1 MEHFIH
7 INEANFEEKVL
18 KSDRPILLEF
28 GAVWCGPCKRVEPEL
43 VNLSESLSGKL
54 VIAKLDVDESVNITL
69 KYNVMSVPTIV
80 LFVDGEP
87 CTRMSGFLPQERIMS
102 KIEPFI
108 S

>member
-1 MEHFIH
+1 
-7 INEANFEEKVL
+7 
-18 KSDRPILLEF
+18 
-28 GAVWCGPCKRVEPEL
+28 VEPEL
-43 VNLSESLSGKL
+43 VKLSESLSGKL